1 MIENTNTKQFYP
13 GPILNN
19 TLEITDFLFN
29 DAEQIK
35 IKHSK
40 LNEEG
45 ILIDVDLNYPI
56 DYEVTK
62 VLPSDINAAEAALTA
77 STGQIMLKNVNVLA
91 GEKLT
96 VYRVSLIIQDKDYP
110 RTGAFPAATH
120 EGALDYLTM
129 QNQEQKDEIDRALKV
144 PISTQ
149 NFEGSLP
156 LPIPSRALK
165 INNDGTGF
173 EMSEFDPDLALV
185 ITEEFKN
192 QSQQAAAEAL
202 TLQNVATQQATIAT
216 QQAGIATE
224 KTAEVVESGTI
235 AVQNIDTA
243 FNAVS
248 EWFRKLNAI
257 PYIPVGTILPTT
269 GAIDE
274 SLGYQR
280 YANGQLIA
288 NVSSQAPDLVKFLE
302 FQEAHAPNL
311 LCSETEWQTSL
322 TLSTLGQVGKY
333 VWNKEEDSVRIPR
346 IVNIQ
351 GMMDMNNVGNM
362 IEAGLPNITGS
373 WDTHDRGYNAGGY
386 TSGALRNG
394 SFYVDTIKYMSQSS
408 AIGTYNGFYFDASR
422 SSTVYGNSDTVQEE
436 SILYPYVL
444 QIATGVQYKTP
455 VQNELERIVPYSFG
469 NYKYSNV
476 LLNNPA
482 WMRSVGQ
489 WNSAKTHGDYYNW
502 LAEEKRNPKDI
513 PARANV
519 TKVGNVIDEGGVLS
533 GFSSSNYALST
544 KIPTNVASY
553 EICTKFTIT
562 SAATVNQQ
570 GIFASSEN
578 NRCTPQITYNLSD
591 GVSTVC
597 ALHPIDRD
605 TWTDNLFFP
614 VEVNKTYYVKII
626 WDGSLFSMYYKEDE
640 SDTWIL
646 AGQIEVTTIYWTQV
660 MGIGI
665 NGFANYYP
673 FSGSID
679 LNGTYINIDGQRW
692 WSGMKSPVRLHT
704 EDYGPEDWVI
714 NQSEQTFRLPLVA
727 DRVLVDK
734 VEGTKSYDLYSDG
747 YLEQLVHVA
756 DSGSTYD
763 FTVHLPKAY
772 KDLSFAASGLGTY
785 TNDVNHQGQ
794 IAIKE
799 KTCDT
804 LLLSSAGL
812 RNDDATVSSMG
823 TNVNITIHTAGYTEI
838 PTEEQ
843 RTMNKYLYFYVG
855 GVAKN
860 EHLVD
865 VGRIEETLVDK
876 ANKSDV
882 DGQWVHRSINLC
894 SNLNVSSTST
904 TYDVSNYLPNDG
916 YIYEVI
922 GNLFLTTGTA
932 SGNTVKI
939 KMGTDIMNSHWVAG
953 IQTRSGSAVIN
964 VAQIVMIVGNGRKI
978 GIQSDSTDVGKYSL
992 QLTTYR
998 RIGTNL

>member
-45 ILIDVDLNYPI
+45 ILIDVDLNYPT

-96 VYRVSLIIQDKDYP
+96 VYRVSQIIQDKDYP

-144 PISTQ
+144 PVSTEGF
-149 NFEGSLP
+149 NGSLP
-156 LPIPSRALK
+156 VPIPARALK

-185 ITEEFKN
+185 TTEEFKN

-202 TLQNVATQQATIAT
+202 ASQNIATEQANIAT

-224 KTAEVVESGTI
+224 KTTEVAQAKEEAITTIKDAETNSVTKINSE
-235 AVQNIDTA
+235 
-243 FNAVS
+243 FNKAN
-248 EWFRKLNAI
+248 EWFEKLNAL

-311 LCSETEWQTSL
+311 LCSETAWQTAL

-351 GMMDMNNVGNM
+351 GMMDMNTVGNM
-362 IEAGLPNITGS
+362 VEAGLPDHTHTYIDYFAAFSQGHGGEYPLVSSGNTS
-373 WDTHDRGYNAGGY
+373 DTKTTKA
-386 TSGALRNG
+386 
-394 SFYVDTIKYMSQSS
+394 
-408 AIGTYNGFYFDASR
+408 ASL
-422 SSTVYGNSDTVQEE
+422 SNSIYGKSNTVQEE

-469 NYKYSNV
+469 NHKYSNV

-502 LAEEKRNPKDI
+502 LVEERRNPKDI

-519 TKVGNVIDEGGVLS
+519 TKIGHIIDNDGVLS
-533 GFSSSNYALST
+533 GFSENDYVITPIINFSNANSWEIYTQKFSLSSLQSTETILFNNTSTDGADGIAIFIRANGTTSWSVQSVLGTNIFKQDANTNIQINTEYQFKLEFTGSVYNFYLST
-544 KIPTNVASY
+544 NGGSFVLVDTYTSS
-553 EICTKFTIT
+553 TKANLNI
-562 SAATVNQQ
+562 SLAIGR
-570 GIFASSEN
+570 GI
-578 NRCTPQITYNLSD
+578 RQ
-591 GVSTVC
+591 
-597 ALHPIDRD
+597 
-605 TWTDNLFFP
+605 
-614 VEVNKTYYVKII
+614 
-626 WDGSLFSMYYKEDE
+626 
-640 SDTWIL
+640 
-646 AGQIEVTTIYWTQV
+646 YWT
-660 MGIGI
+660 G
-665 NGFANYYP
+665 NP
-673 FSGSID
+673 ID
-679 LNGTYINIDGQRW
+679 LNESYINIDGQRW
-692 WSGMKSPVRLHT
+692 WSGIKSKVRLHT

-734 VEGTKSYDLYSDG
+734 VEGLGWYNFYNDG
-747 YLEQLVHVA
+747 FLEQGNRTYIAGTGTTQVSLIKAFRDTNYLVCLESNYV
-756 DSGSTYD
+756 DSTSANQTSSK
-763 FTVHLPKAY
+763 TAVSVMTNT
-772 KDLSFAASGLGTY
+772 SFRVGAETSRNYGW
-785 TNDVNHQGQ
+785 Q
-794 IAIKE
+794 AI
-799 KTCDT
+799 
-804 LLLSSAGL
+804 
-812 RNDDATVSSMG
+812 
-823 TNVNITIHTAGYTEI
+823 GYAEI

-865 VGRIEETLVDK
+865 VGRIEEKLVDK

-882 DGQWVHRSINLC
+882 DGQWEIVKAKNLA
-894 SNLNVSSTST
+894 SNVSFPINT
-904 TYDVSNYLPNDG
+904 TGSGTPYIYDVSDLLPNDG
-916 YIYEVI
+916 FDYEIQVSLECNNSAWVI
-922 GNLFLTTGTA
+922 GYYFYPDT
-932 SGNTVKI
+932 GNTVTFVKGGNPCGGAVLGLVNSSRTLKI
-939 KMGTDIMNSHWVAG
+939 SIVATQAG
-953 IQTRSGSAVIN
+953 AFWLNIDA
-964 VAQIVMIVGNGRKI
+964 
-978 GIQSDSTDVGKYSL
+978 
-992 QLTTYR
+992 YR
-998 RIGTNL
+998 RIGKNV

>member
-45 ILIDVDLNYPI
+45 ILIDVDLNYPT

-185 ITEEFKN
+185 TTEEFKN
-192 QSQQAAAEAL
+192 QSQQAAIEAEN
-202 TLQNVATQQATIAT
+202 QKNVATEQATIAT

-224 KTAEVVESGTI
+224 KTIEVIQAKEEAVTTIKDAETNSLTKINSE
-235 AVQNIDTA
+235 
-243 FNAVS
+243 FNKAN
-248 EWFRKLNAI
+248 EWFERLNAI

-311 LCSETEWQTSL
+311 LCSETEWQTAL

-351 GMMDMNNVGNM
+351 GMMDMNTVGNM
-362 IEAGLPNITGS
+362 VEAGLPNITATVIARVSTENSAEG
-373 WDTHDRGYNAGGY
+373 A
-386 TSGALRNG
+386 TSGYRFSDWGLQNSNNTTAWRTQFN
-394 SFYVDTIKYMSQSS
+394 
-408 AIGTYNGFYFDASR
+408 ASL
-422 SSTVYGNSDTVQEE
+422 SNPIYGNSNTVQEE

-455 VQNELERIVPYSFG
+455 VQNELMS
-469 NYKYSNV
+469 
-476 LLNNPA
+476 NNPFFFGYSQFFKVA
-482 WMRSVGQ
+482 PNNISWLKSAAQ

-502 LAEEKRNPKDI
+502 LTEERRNPKDI
-513 PARANV
+513 PAIANV
-519 TKVGNVIDEGGVLS
+519 IKVGNVIDEDGVLS
-533 GFSSSNYALST
+533 GFSYTNWIQTPSELPLNGNTWEMIFKIKTPSVLDNPLVIAGERYTNDYQNTFALNPSGKLILQLST
-544 KIPTNVASY
+544 AHTSYDLVVRGTAVLNTNT
-553 EICTKFTIT
+553 E
-562 SAATVNQQ
+562 
-570 GIFASSEN
+570 
-578 NRCTPQITYNLSD
+578 
-591 GVSTVC
+591 
-597 ALHPIDRD
+597 
-605 TWTDNLFFP
+605 
-614 VEVNKTYYVKII
+614 YYVKCSFNGTVYEIYYSLNGKDYI
-626 WDGSLFSMYYKEDE
+626 LDGSTE
-640 SDTWIL
+640 SSHSLPNASWNIGR
-646 AGQIEVTTIYWTQV
+646 AYWT
-660 MGIGI
+660 GAESTGY
-665 NGFANYYP
+665 AYP
-673 FSGSID
+673 FEGTID
-679 LNGTYINIDGQRW
+679 LNESYINIDGQRW
-692 WSGMKSPVRLHT
+692 WSGVKSKVRLHT
-704 EDYGPEDWVI
+704 EDYNDYDWVI
-714 NQSEQTFRLPLVA
+714 NQSNQTFRLPLLNGGENV
-727 DRVLVDK
+727 VEVDYSNSTVYNVTSSGMQFT
-734 VEGTKSYDLYSDG
+734 VEKDGIIVPDVVGQSEITLKINGTIVESNRSG
-747 YLEQLVHVA
+747 
-756 DSGSTYD
+756 GSTSLVYM
-763 FTVHLPKAY
+763 TG
-772 KDLSFAASGLGTY
+772 SFQVKKGDIVWITATY
-785 TNDVNHQGQ
+785 QSSNHNIRFFPYINKGH
-794 IAIKE
+794 
-799 KTCDT
+799 
-804 LLLSSAGL
+804 SS
-812 RNDDATVSSMG
+812 
-823 TNVNITIHTAGYTEI
+823 
-838 PTEEQ
+838 
-843 RTMNKYLYFYVG
+843 LYFYVG

-865 VGRIEETLVDK
+865 VGRIEEKVDTLVPDNSSLISDYGMPS
-876 ANKSDV
+876 NKY
-882 DGQWVHRSINLC
+882 INLTLGA
-894 SNLNVSSTST
+894 SGTKYTAPANGYFAISKITNGTNQNVTLRNTGKDGSSTT
-904 TYDVSNYLPNDG
+904 W
-916 YIYEVI
+916 
-922 GNLFLTTGTA
+922 GTHVLMRCMNPI
-932 SGNTVKI
+932 SG
-939 KMGTDIMNSHWVAG
+939 
-953 IQTRSGSAVIN
+953 GSACAFIPASKGDIVEVSYSAGGALESFSFIY
-964 VAQIVMIVGNGRKI
+964 AQGEV
-978 GIQSDSTDVGKYSL
+978 
-992 QLTTYR
+992 
-998 RIGTNL
+998 

>member
-40 LNEEG
+40 LDEEG
-45 ILIDVDLNYPI
+45 VLRDIDLNYPT

-62 VLPSDINAAEAALTA
+62 VLPSDINATEAALTA
-77 STGQIMLKNVNVLA
+77 SIGQITLKNINVLA

-185 ITEEFKN
+185 TTEEFKN
-192 QSQQAAAEAL
+192 QAQQAAAEAL
-202 TLQNVATQQATIAT
+202 ASQNVATEQATIAT

-224 KTAEVVESGTI
+224 KTIEVVQAKEE
-235 AVQNIDTA
+235 
-243 FNAVS
+243 AVS
-248 EWFRKLNAI
+248 TIKDAETNSIIKINSEFNKANEWLERLNAI

-311 LCSETEWQTSL
+311 LCSETEWQTAL
-322 TLSTLGQVGKY
+322 TLSALGQVGKY

-351 GMMDMNNVGNM
+351 GMMDMNTVGNM
-362 IEAGLPNITGS
+362 VEAGLPEH
-373 WDTHDRGYNAGGY
+373 TH
-386 TSGALRNG
+386 T
-394 SFYVDTIKYMSQSS
+394 YVDSFAIFYEGHGGEHPLVSSSNTSTIRTTDK
-408 AIGTYNGFYFDASR
+408 ASG
-422 SSTVYGNSDTVQEE
+422 SNPIYGNSDTVQEE

-469 NYKYSNV
+469 NHKYSNV

-502 LAEEKRNPKDI
+502 LVEERRNPKDI

-562 SAATVNQQ
+562 SAATVSQQ
-570 GIFASSEN
+570 GIFANSEN

-626 WDGSLFSMYYKEDE
+626 WDGSLFSMYCKEDE
-640 SDTWIL
+640 SDTWTL
-646 AGQIEVTTIYWTQV
+646 AGQREVTTIYWTQV

-665 NGFANYYP
+665 NGTANYYP

-734 VEGTKSYDLYSDG
+734 AEGSQSYDLYSDG
-747 YLEQLVHVA
+747 YLVQQGNLKPTDAALANVGSHVN
-756 DSGSTYD
+756 
-763 FTVHLPKAY
+763 LQKAY
-772 KDLSFAASGLGTY
+772 KDMTYRVSAMQVDANTANAAVVSTIWRTSSSGLAVWGNKGY
-785 TNDVNHQGQ
+785 N
-794 IAIKE
+794 
-799 KTCDT
+799 
-804 LLLSSAGL
+804 LSWQTS
-812 RNDDATVSSMG
+812 
-823 TNVNITIHTAGYTEI
+823 GYAEI

-865 VGRIEETLVDK
+865 VGRIEEKLVDCVTK
-876 ANKSDV
+876 SSLREVQTVIETYVNGTSWYRVWSDGWCEQGGYATTDGSTATSLLKEFINTNYALQLAVFRNAATSSHVNIKQKTTTSFTFDRANGATGVYWRAS
-882 DGQWVHRSINLC
+882 
-894 SNLNVSSTST
+894 
-904 TYDVSNYLPNDG
+904 G
-916 YIYEVI
+916 YIGQVTYE
-922 GNLFLTTGTA
+922 
-932 SGNTVKI
+932 
-939 KMGTDIMNSHWVAG
+939 
-953 IQTRSGSAVIN
+953 
-964 VAQIVMIVGNGRKI
+964 
-978 GIQSDSTDVGKYSL
+978 SL
-992 QLTTYR
+992 
-998 RIGTNL
+998 

>member
-40 LNEEG
+40 LDEEG
-45 ILIDVDLNYPI
+45 VLRDVDLNYPT

-77 STGQIMLKNVNVLA
+77 STGQITLKNINVLA

-96 VYRVSLIIQDKDYP
+96 VYRVSQIIQDKDYP

-144 PISTQ
+144 SISTQ

-202 TLQNVATQQATIAT
+202 ASQNIATEQATIAT

-224 KTAEVVESGTI
+224 KTTEVVESGITAI
-235 AVQNIDTA
+235 QNIDTA
-243 FNAVS
+243 FSAAS
-248 EWFRKLNAI
+248 EWFKKLSAI

-311 LCSETEWQTSL
+311 LCSETEWQTAL

-333 VWNKEEDSVRIPR
+333 VWNKAEDSVRIPR

-351 GMMDMNNVGNM
+351 GMMDMNTVGNM
-362 IEAGLPNITGS
+362 VEAGLPDHTHTYIDYFAAFLQGHGGEYPLVSSNNIS
-373 WDTHDRGYNAGGY
+373 DTKTTQA
-386 TSGALRNG
+386 
-394 SFYVDTIKYMSQSS
+394 
-408 AIGTYNGFYFDASR
+408 ASL
-422 SSTVYGNSDTVQEE
+422 SNPIYGKSNTVQEE

-469 NYKYSNV
+469 NYKYSDV

-482 WMRSVGQ
+482 WKRSVGQ

-502 LAEEKRNPKDI
+502 LCEERRNPKDI
-513 PARANV
+513 PIRANV
-519 TKVGNVIDEGGVLS
+519 GKFGNVIENDGVLS
-533 GFSSSNYALST
+533 DFSNSNYATVNIGTTST
-544 KIPTNVASY
+544 SDLIEFVISFNTGTWSDTSASACGILKGSAFPELQIYNKKANLGGNSATGSYVYSTNENVTWKIVIQNGTVQIYRLTSNNEFELDY
-553 EICTKFTIT
+553 TIT
-562 SAATVNQQ
+562 YSTAISGTVNI
-570 GIFASSEN
+570 GYISSDRYLNGGSVNLN
-578 NRCTPQITYNLSD
+578 NSY
-591 GVSTVC
+591 
-597 ALHPIDRD
+597 ID
-605 TWTDNLFFP
+605 
-614 VEVNKTYYVKII
+614 
-626 WDGSLFSMYYKEDE
+626 
-640 SDTWIL
+640 
-646 AGQIEVTTIYWTQV
+646 
-660 MGIGI
+660 I
-665 NGFANYYP
+665 NG
-673 FSGSID
+673 SR
-679 LNGTYINIDGQRW
+679 RW
-692 WSGMKSPVRLHT
+692 TGMKSSVRLHT

-734 VEGTKSYDLYSDG
+734 VEGLGWYNFYNDG
-747 YLEQLVHVA
+747 FLEQGNRTYITGTGTTQASLIKAFRDTNYLVCLESNHV
-756 DSGSTYD
+756 DSTSANQTSS
-763 FTVHLPKAY
+763 KAAVSVMTNT
-772 KDLSFAASGLGTY
+772 SFRVGAETSRNYGW
-785 TNDVNHQGQ
+785 Q
-794 IAIKE
+794 AI
-799 KTCDT
+799 
-804 LLLSSAGL
+804 
-812 RNDDATVSSMG
+812 
-823 TNVNITIHTAGYTEI
+823 GYAEI

-865 VGRIEETLVDK
+865 VGRIEEKLIGYLSFG
-876 ANKSDV
+876 NKQDIISWGMPDYSA
-882 DGQWVHRSINLC
+882 GIS
-894 SNLNVSSTST
+894 VSSFPFTAPCDGIVALC
-904 TYDVSNYLPNDG
+904 TYKADPGSHYL
-916 YIYEVI
+916 YIN
-922 GNLFLTTGTA
+922 G
-932 SGNTVKI
+932 VKI
-939 KMGTDIMNSHWVAG
+939 AGQYNSNNSYYTNVG
-953 IQTRSGSAVIN
+953 GEFLLNSG
-964 VAQIVMIVGNGRKI
+964 
-978 GIQSDSTDVGKYSL
+978 DV
-992 QLTTYR
+992 LTKDNPWA
-998 RIGTNL
+998 IDVCVFFPVKGAN

>member
-45 ILIDVDLNYPI
+45 ILIDVDLNYPT

-77 STGQIMLKNVNVLA
+77 STGQIMLKNVDVLA

-185 ITEEFKN
+185 TTEEFKT

-202 TLQNVATQQATIAT
+202 ASQNAATEQATIAA
-216 QQAGIATE
+216 QQANIATE
-224 KTAEVVESGTI
+224 KTIEVVQAKEEAVTTI
-235 AVQNIDTA
+235 KDAVTTIKDVETNSLAKINSE
-243 FNAVS
+243 FNKAN
-248 EWFRKLNAI
+248 EWFERLNAI
-257 PYIPVGTILPTT
+257 PYIPVGTVLPTT

-311 LCSETEWQTSL
+311 LCAETEWQTAL

-333 VWNKEEDSVRIPR
+333 VWNKEEDSIRIPR

-351 GMMDMNNVGNM
+351 GMMDMNTVGNM
-362 IEAGLPNITGS
+362 VEAGLPNITGS
-373 WDTHDRGYNAGGY
+373 QSFGTWRNNQFESAGLLKESSGCVAPASKKLLAGGN
-386 TSGALRNG
+386 SIQG
-394 SFYVDTIKYMSQSS
+394 FDTNTNTRDTFHI
-408 AIGTYNGFYFDASR
+408 DASR
-422 SSTVYGNSDTVQEE
+422 SSAVYGKSDTVQEE

-469 NYKYSNV
+469 NHKYSNV

-502 LAEEKRNPKDI
+502 LCEERRNPKDI
-513 PARANV
+513 PAVINV
-519 TKVGNVIDEGGVLS
+519 NSFGAFTNSDGLLSDFQALKGYVTLPKSFNPGTSTWEQVYSVITGSDIQTRRQHMHCVDGSNNKDGTGCTFLWGHTNTAASLGKTTLLISINGRWYSLDNPPIGTKVYEPNTKYIFKISYNGEQYKLQYSEDNGLTFIDDIVID
-533 GFSSSNYALST
+533 LST
-544 KIPTNVASY
+544 P
-553 EICTKFTIT
+553 IT
-562 SAATVNQQ
+562 PNSQPDLL
-570 GIFASSEN
+570 G
-578 NRCTPQITYNLSD
+578 D
-591 GVSTVC
+591 GWG
-597 ALHPIDRD
+597 RD
-605 TWTDNLFFP
+605 GTSGWP
-614 VEVNKTYYVKII
+614 
-626 WDGSLFSMYYKEDE
+626 
-640 SDTWIL
+640 
-646 AGQIEVTTIYWTQV
+646 
-660 MGIGI
+660 
-665 NGFANYYP
+665 
-673 FSGSID
+673 GSID
-679 LNGTYINIDGQRW
+679 LNESYININGQRW
-692 WSGMKSPVRLHT
+692 WSGVKSPMRLHT

-734 VEGTKSYDLYSDG
+734 REGNDWYNLYSDG
-747 YLEQLVHVA
+747 YLEQGQ
-756 DSGSTYD
+756 S
-763 FTVHLPKAY
+763 AY
-772 KDLSFAASGLGTY
+772 
-785 TNDVNHQGQ
+785 
-794 IAIKE
+794 
-799 KTCDT
+799 
-804 LLLSSAGL
+804 
-812 RNDDATVSSMG
+812 
-823 TNVNITIHTAGYTEI
+823 ITTIGYAEI

-843 RTMNKYLYFYVG
+843 RTVNKYLYFYVG

-865 VGRIEETLVDK
+865 VGRIEEKVDTLIPDNSRLISGYGMPSNKYIDLTLGASGTGYVMPANGWLYFRVMAI
-876 ANKSDV
+876 ANKTSQLRIQRGASTLDNISFS
-882 DGQWVHRSINLC
+882 SIVNT
-894 SNLNVSSTST
+894 NNDQPAVTAVAPAQKGETQYVYYDQVNTST
-904 TYDVSNYLPNDG
+904 YVLRFYYAEG
-916 YIYEVI
+916 E
-922 GNLFLTTGTA
+922 
-932 SGNTVKI
+932 
-939 KMGTDIMNSHWVAG
+939 
-953 IQTRSGSAVIN
+953 Q
-964 VAQIVMIVGNGRKI
+964 
-978 GIQSDSTDVGKYSL
+978 
-992 QLTTYR
+992 
-998 RIGTNL
+998 

>member
-40 LNEEG
+40 LDEEG
-45 ILIDVDLNYPI
+45 VLRDVDLNYPT

-77 STGQIMLKNVNVLA
+77 STGQITLKNINVLA

-185 ITEEFKN
+185 TTEEFKN

-202 TLQNVATQQATIAT
+202 ASQNVATEQATIAT
-216 QQAGIATE
+216 QQASIATE
-224 KTAEVVESGTI
+224 KTTEVVESGTT
-235 AVQNIDTA
+235 AVQNIDIA
-243 FNAVS
+243 FSAVS
-248 EWFRKLNAI
+248 EWFKKLNAI

-302 FQEAHAPNL
+302 FQEVHAPNL
-311 LCSETEWQTSL
+311 LCSETEWQTVL

-333 VWNKEEDSVRIPR
+333 VWNKEEDSIRIPR

-351 GMMDMNNVGNM
+351 GMMDMNTVGNM
-362 IEAGLPNITGS
+362 VEAGLPEH
-373 WDTHDRGYNAGGY
+373 THTYIDYSAAFQEGHGGEY
-386 TSGALRNG
+386 PLVSSGNTS
-394 SFYVDTIKYMSQSS
+394 TIRTTDK
-408 AIGTYNGFYFDASR
+408 ASE
-422 SSTVYGNSDTVQEE
+422 SNPIYGNSNTVQEE

-469 NYKYSNV
+469 NHKYSNV
-476 LLNNPA
+476 LLNNPS

-502 LAEEKRNPKDI
+502 LVEERRNPKDI
-513 PARANV
+513 HPRINGTVVGHINNNQGIVDGFSPQDYIVFSHTINFENLPWTMA
-519 TKVGNVIDEGGVLS
+519 TKVKFSHVDSASDTNDNILQDIISLNRNNQGNGIVCPALIRLKQGR
-533 GFSSSNYALST
+533 FSIYLST
-544 KIPTNVASY
+544 SGTEFDITSKDGLFGTHLVQPNIEY
-553 EICTKFTIT
+553 WLKLKFTPEAGY
-562 SAATVNQQ
+562 SLDYSVD
-570 GIFASSEN
+570 GINYINDIQIADTRQIAIADYLQIGSFIWNSKKEN
-578 NRCTPQITYNLSD
+578 N
-591 GVSTVC
+591 VSG
-597 ALHPIDRD
+597 PID
-605 TWTDNLFFP
+605 LGA
-614 VEVNKTYYVKII
+614 TY
-626 WDGSLFSMYYKEDE
+626 
-640 SDTWIL
+640 
-646 AGQIEVTTIYWTQV
+646 
-660 MGIGI
+660 
-665 NGFANYYP
+665 
-673 FSGSID
+673 ID
-679 LNGTYINIDGQRW
+679 LDGKRW
-692 WSGMKSPVRLHT
+692 WSGMKSAVRLHT

-714 NQSEQTFRLPLVA
+714 NQSEQTFRLPLVV

-734 VEGTKSYDLYSDG
+734 AEGTKGYDLYSDG
-747 YLEQLVHVA
+747 YLEQLVHIT
-756 DSGSTYD
+756 DSGSAYD

-785 TNDVNHQGQ
+785 TNGVNHQGQ

-804 LLLSSAGL
+804 LLLSSAGI
-812 RNDDATVSSMG
+812 RNDGATVSAMG
-823 TNVNITIHTAGYTEI
+823 THVNITIHTAGYVEI

-865 VGRIEETLVDK
+865 VGRIEEKVDTLVPDNSSLISGYGMPSDK
-876 ANKSDV
+876 YIDLTLGASGATYTAPANGYAIFSAKLTS
-882 DGQWVHRSINLC
+882 GKHIAIWNQKTYIG
-894 SNLNVSSTST
+894 STAMFT
-904 TYDVSNYLPNDG
+904 
-916 YIYEVI
+916 
-922 GNLFLTTGTA
+922 TA
-932 SGNTVKI
+932 SGYIQGYTNVPCKKGDVLQI
-939 KMGTDIMNSHWVAG
+939 RHNSP
-953 IQTRSGSAVIN
+953 TEE
-964 VAQIVMIVGNGRKI
+964 IVFRFIYAEGE
-978 GIQSDSTDVGKYSL
+978 Q
-992 QLTTYR
+992 
-998 RIGTNL
+998 

>member
-40 LNEEG
+40 LDEEG
-45 ILIDVDLNYPI
+45 VLRDIDLNYPT

-77 STGQIMLKNVNVLA
+77 STGQITLKNINVLA

-185 ITEEFKN
+185 TTEEFKN

-202 TLQNVATQQATIAT
+202 ASQNVATEQAIIAT

-224 KTAEVVESGTI
+224 KTVEVVESGTT

-243 FNAVS
+243 FSAAS
-248 EWFRKLNAI
+248 EWFEKLKAI

-311 LCSETEWQTSL
+311 LCSETEWQTAL

-333 VWNKEEDSVRIPR
+333 VWNKEEDSIRIPR

-351 GMMDMNNVGNM
+351 GMMDMNTVGNM
-362 IEAGLPNITGS
+362 VEAGLPEH
-373 WDTHDRGYNAGGY
+373 TH
-386 TSGALRNG
+386 T
-394 SFYVDTIKYMSQSS
+394 YVDYFAAFIQGHGGEYPLVSS
-408 AIGTYNGFYFDASR
+408 SNTSTTRTTDKASG
-422 SSTVYGNSDTVQEE
+422 SNPIYGNSDTVQEE

-455 VQNELERIVPYSFG
+455 VQNELMS
-469 NYKYSNV
+469 
-476 LLNNPA
+476 NNPFFFGYYQFFEVA
-482 WMRSVGQ
+482 PNNISWLKSAAQ

-502 LAEEKRNPKDI
+502 LAEEKVNPKDI
-513 PARANV
+513 LVRANV
-519 TKVGNVIDEGGVLS
+519 SKVGNIIDEDGVLS
-533 GFSSSNYALST
+533 GFSTSNYATLLNNFNPST
-544 KIPTNVASY
+544 YNWSWVIKINFSDVTTLQTLVGGVTAEYAPCELQIENG
-553 EICTKFTIT
+553 KLKLWL
-562 SAATVNQQ
+562 
-570 GIFASSEN
+570 SEN
-578 NRCTPQITYNLSD
+578 NSGSFVAGVLSNHTFNVNTDYYIKVEFNGSSYIVSYSTDGITYTDTIIQNINKHIYS
-591 GVSTVC
+591 
-597 ALHPIDRD
+597 APIGFGLDVYAKN
-605 TWTDNLFFP
+605 TP
-614 VEVNKTYYVKII
+614 
-626 WDGSLFSMYYKEDE
+626 
-640 SDTWIL
+640 L
-646 AGQIEVTTIYWTQV
+646 A
-660 MGIGI
+660 
-665 NGFANYYP
+665 
-673 FSGSID
+673 GSID
-679 LNGTYINIDGQRW
+679 LNESYINIDGQRW
-692 WSGMKSPVRLHT
+692 WSGMKSKVRLHT
-704 EDYGPEDWVI
+704 EDYDDYDWVI
-714 NQSEQTFRLPLVA
+714 NQSDQTFRLPLK
-727 DRVLVDK
+727 VL
-734 VEGTKSYDLYSDG
+734 G
-747 YLEQLVHVA
+747 A
-756 DSGSTYD
+756 SGSAVVGNGMTLGLTD
-763 FTVHLPKAY
+763 GTNN
-772 KDLSFAASGLGTY
+772 SGLKLIGNSSDLGTY
-785 TNDVNHQGQ
+785 DEAYGKNLPFTSTSSTTSAPLNSMFGVTTDPTKSGIETSTQG
-794 IAIKE
+794 
-799 KTCDT
+799 
-804 LLLSSAGL
+804 LS
-812 RNDDATVSSMG
+812 
-823 TNVNITIHTAGYTEI
+823 
-838 PTEEQ
+838 
-843 RTMNKYLYFYVG
+843 LYFYVG

-865 VGRIEETLVDK
+865 VGRIEEKLTEYLSLGNKQDIISWGMPDYSATVTISASDNYIVAPVDIYVFGSITHPGAARYNWEYGVK
-876 ANKSDV
+876 GHTVSGTMGAGVVWGFNFHVSKGEEYIVKGNCFSKIYYCPLKGAN
-882 DGQWVHRSINLC
+882 
-894 SNLNVSSTST
+894 
-904 TYDVSNYLPNDG
+904 
-916 YIYEVI
+916 
-922 GNLFLTTGTA
+922 
-932 SGNTVKI
+932 
-939 KMGTDIMNSHWVAG
+939 
-953 IQTRSGSAVIN
+953 
-964 VAQIVMIVGNGRKI
+964 
-978 GIQSDSTDVGKYSL
+978 
-992 QLTTYR
+992 
-998 RIGTNL
+998 